1 MTIVYQ
7 PVAKSV
13 GNESSGDSN
22 GGIDLRQP
30 KLEITSWNNVND
42 FIYPGDTVSF
52 ELTIANTSDVP
63 VYNTIIEQKLYNGT
77 PEGFGTFKFTVG
89 TVEPGEKGTLSF
101 GLKMLEKGLEAGP
114 YRAIAVAYGKAI
126 NGNEI
131 FSNEAR
137 SDFNIRLKL
146 IPQVEAIVP
155 EEYEGQVLGASSITD
170 NFAKNRNILLYV
182 ILFLFSSIWLVEKN
196 RGILRERR
204 LYAEK

>member
-1 MTIVYQ
+1 
-7 PVAKSV
+7 
-13 GNESSGDSN
+13 
-22 GGIDLRQP
+22 
-30 KLEITSWNNVND
+30 
-42 FIYPGDTVSF
+42 
-52 ELTIANTSDVP
+52 
-63 VYNTIIEQKLYNGT
+63 
-77 PEGFGTFKFTVG
+77 
-89 TVEPGEKGTLSF
+89 
-101 GLKMLEKGLEAGP
+101 MLEKGLEAGP